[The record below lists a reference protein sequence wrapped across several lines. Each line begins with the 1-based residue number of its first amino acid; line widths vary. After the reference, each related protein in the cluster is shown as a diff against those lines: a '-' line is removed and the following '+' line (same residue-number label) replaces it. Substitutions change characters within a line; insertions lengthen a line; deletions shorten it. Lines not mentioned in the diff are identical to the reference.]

1 MTSQAT
7 ILKRLGQ
14 LENFAELILKEATML
29 KQELSGVVSDNSPR
43 KGKRSEAKNQVLNKR
58 AKSRLKQ

>member
-1 MTSQAT
+1 MTNQAT
-7 ILKRLGQ
+7 ILKRIGQ

-43 KGKRSEAKNQVLNKR
+43 KGKRVSTAEVLSKR